1 MKNAFAIIAALVSIC
16 TTGLAASQS
25 ERTLWV
31 TFENAAGHRHRV
43 EVRRGDAAT
52 YVRAFVEG
60 KAPVAVP
67 AVYAREWLGQAGVAE
82 ELDSIRIVRAELCR
96 RASDCIYLRGLYAGR
111 SPAL

>member
-1 MKNAFAIIAALVSIC
+1 MKNAFAIIAALASIC

-31 TFENAAGHRHRV
+31 TFETPNGQRHRV

-60 KAPVAVP
+60 RAPVAVP
-67 AVYAREWLGQAGVAE
+67 AVFAREWLGQAGE
-82 ELDSIRIVRAELCR
+82 GHFDSIQIVRAELCR
-96 RASDCIYLRGLYAGR
+96 GTECIRLRGLYAGR
-111 SPAL
+111 SPASL